1 LNLSCDKKHSDDWKA
16 KSIVAIIIG
25 VVDLVA
31 FYIGYSYNSVLLMI
45 VPMSIITFFGVMALS
60 SLHSITSDDQNKKSQ
75 AIMRKS
81 LTATLILI
89 YIVILALSLSGKI
102 DYSNIPNTI
111 TDNFIYIVITIIGFY
126 FGTKTVNEF
135 LQKWKT

>member
-1 LNLSCDKKHSDDWKA
+1 
-16 KSIVAIIIG
+16 
-25 VVDLVA
+25 
-31 FYIGYSYNSVLLMI
+31 
-45 VPMSIITFFGVMALS
+45 
-60 SLHSITSDDQNKKSQ
+60 
-75 AIMRKS
+75 MRKS